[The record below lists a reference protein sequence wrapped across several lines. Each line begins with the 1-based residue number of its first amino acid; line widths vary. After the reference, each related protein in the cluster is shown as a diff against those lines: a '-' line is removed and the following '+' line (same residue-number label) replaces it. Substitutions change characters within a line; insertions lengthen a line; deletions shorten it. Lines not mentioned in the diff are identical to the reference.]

1 MCSVLDTDE
10 LPEIVRKEDAEGNI
24 TYVLPC
30 GKTYDQRG
38 TILKTKIE
46 KSLVENSNNTNKS
59 IKQQKET
66 KNKLKETKKNLKTM
80 TLNSDW
86 AEGVYEY
93 TTQLLDKLYEEGVI
107 TEGTSKDELMKKLFE
122 GYEPGEK
129 VPKMKT
135 EKKKSSKPRKIS
147 GYQFFQKMEKDTY
160 KEEFNSWKV
169 TQEKPRYM
177 TFMSEKWHE
186 LSEEEKAEWN
196 QKAVVENEKTTVNEE
211 EVDPEKEAE

>member
-1 MCSVLDTDE
+1 MDNLLDTNE

-46 KSLVENSNNTNKS
+46 KSLLENSNNTNKN

-66 KNKLKETKKNLKTM
+66 KNKQTETQKNLQTM
-80 TLNSDW
+80 TLNSEW

-93 TTQLLDKLYEEGVI
+93 TAQLLDKLYEEGVI
-107 TEGTSKDELMKKLFE
+107 AEGNSKEDLMKKLFE

-129 VPKMKT
+129 VPKMKK

-147 GYQFFQKMEKDTY
+147 GYQFFQKMEKETY
-160 KEEFNSWKV
+160 REEFDSWKE
-169 TQEKPRYM
+169 TQEKPRFM
-177 TFMSEKWHE
+177 KFMSEKWHE
-186 LSEEEKAEWN
+186 LSEEGKAHWN

-211 EVDPEKEAE
+211 EVDNEDEE